1 MIILDANILIYA
13 YDELSS
19 FHTRARAWL
28 ETTFSGKELVGIPH
42 LVIAAFLRITTTPKL
57 PGQRFTI
64 EEASQIVD
72 HWLEQPNVRLLSPGE
87 DHWALLRKIFLE
99 GQAYGALVSDAQVAA
114 LTLEFGGIL
123 HTTDRDF
130 ARFPGLRWINPLG

>member
-19 FHTRARAWL
+19 FHAKARAWL
-28 ETTFSGKELVGIPH
+28 ETTFSGTELVGIPH
-42 LVIAAFLRITTTPKL
+42 SVIAAFVRITTSPKL

-72 HWLEQPNVRLLSPGE
+72 HWLEQPTVRLLSPGE
-87 DHWALLRKIFLE
+87 DHWPLLRKMFLE
-99 GQAYGALVSDAQVAA
+99 GQAYGALISDAQLAA
-114 LTLEFGGIL
+114 LTVEFGGIL